1 MVFLITASPIATIF
15 RGEALR
21 LILYAPWP
29 SISQVQAVVCI
40 VEDLKLEPIRAKLA
54 SCLDAKDAIAQILGA
69 NEQEEMRCVTLF
81 SI

>member
-1 MVFLITASPIATIF
+1 
-15 RGEALR
+15 
-21 LILYAPWP
+21 
-29 SISQVQAVVCI
+29 VQAVVCI

-81 SI
+81 SIWWRVRNKCNAVGSMSLSDSVCHV